1 MLTEIL
7 LIANFLLFVALAME
21 AKIRSKLGY
30 YIVFSGVII
39 GVIDLIFALILL
51 VK

>member
-7 LIANFLLFVALAME
+7 LIANFLLFVALVLE
-21 AKIRSKLGY
+21 AKVRSKLGY
-30 YIVFSGVII
+30 FIVLTGLII
-39 GVIDLIFALILL
+39 GIVDLIFALLLL